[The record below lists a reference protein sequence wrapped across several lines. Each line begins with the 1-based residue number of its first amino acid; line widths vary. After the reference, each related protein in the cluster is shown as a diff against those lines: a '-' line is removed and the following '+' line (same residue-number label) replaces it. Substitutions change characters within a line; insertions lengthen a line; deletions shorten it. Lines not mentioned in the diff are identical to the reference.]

1 MVSPKAVLQ
10 EKATEFDLTTLKF
23 EIKITIS
30 ILKRQHEE
38 NEQAAYQLGKCP
50 CKCIHIEDKYQ
61 EGIIK
66 EA

>member
-1 MVSPKAVLQ
+1 MSPKAVLQ
-10 EKATEFDLTTLKF
+10 EKATEFDLATLKF

-30 ILKRQHEE
+30 ILKRQYEE
-38 NEQAAYQLGKCP
+38 NEQAASPLGKCP
-50 CKCIHIEDKYQ
+50 CERIHIEDKYQ